1 MVISS
6 NYYANRSI
14 IRNMAFKENLKIELD
29 YKGMK
34 VKELAFSSG
43 VNKRTLDQY
52 LSSAAKMP
60 SAENAVKIATAL
72 GVSVEYLVTG
82 KDINPQNQKNFS
94 DELQDHDRLYKKYH
108 TLIQKVEKLSKDQIA
123 ALENFLGML

>member
-1 MVISS
+1 MG
-6 NYYANRSI
+6 
-14 IRNMAFKENLKIELD
+14 FKENLKIELD

-34 VKELAFSSG
+34 VKELAFISG

-60 SAENAVKIATAL
+60 SAENAVKIANAL

-82 KDINPQNQKNFS
+82 KDINLDDQKNFS
-94 DELQDHDRLYKKYH
+94 EELQKHNRLYIL
-108 TLIQKVEKLSKDQIA
+108 TT
-123 ALENFLGML
+123 